1 MMLRRR
7 RRTSEKEEDE
17 NVGEQDVEDDTMEAC
32 GVLYG
37 RLMMLR
43 VRRWRS
49 TMMLTKMDLR
59 KV

>member
-1 MMLRRR
+1 M
-7 RRTSEKEEDE
+7 TDDAEEKEEDE
-17 NVGEQDVEDDTMEAC
+17 NVGEQDVEDDTMESC

>member
-1 MMLRRR
+1 MLRRR

-17 NVGEQDVEDDTMEAC
+17 NVGEQDVEDDTMESC